1 MPPTHYQAP
10 QPSSQ
15 VLVTNNQINIQQYND
30 IYLHYQSEKMPILV
44 LDMPPPP
51 LIRVADVLRL
61 CTPQNEIM
69 KIDFSMF

>member
-30 IYLHYQSEKMPILV
+30 IYLYYQSEKMPTLEPPSYRTSYRHHSLEWLTY
-44 LDMPPPP
+44 LDYVH
-51 LIRVADVLRL
+51 RKTR
-61 CTPQNEIM
+61 Q
-69 KIDFSMF
+69 